1 VRRLLVLLL
10 VAALGAPLAV
20 PAGDAAAAV
29 PLKKLCK
36 KKPSKLTKKQRK
48 RCRKWRAS
56 QAGRPDRVAPDP
68 APQPEPEP
76 KPDPPV
82 VVPPEDPGD
91 VVPPPAPAATWVGV
105 RAEEFKL
112 TLSRT
117 SLSAGDAIVELQN
130 FGEDPHDLR
139 IAPAGAPLLA
149 SFPEID
155 PGTRHKERITFA
167 AGSYKLFC
175 SLPGHESL
183 GMRATLTVAT
193 ASP

>member
-1 VRRLLVLLL
+1 VRRVVCLLM
-10 VAALGAPLAV
+10 VAALGVPVAL
-20 PAGDAAAAV
+20 PAGDAVAKPV

-48 RCRKWRAS
+48 RCREWKRKRNRADDKP
-56 QAGRPDRVAPDP
+56 APVEPDP
-68 APQPEPEP
+68 APQPDPAPDPE
-76 KPDPPV
+76 DPPV
-82 VVPPEDPGD
+82 ETPDDPGTTPTEP
-91 VVPPPAPAATWVGV
+91 VLGRLAV

-117 SLSAGDAIVELQN
+117 SLASGDALVELQN

-155 PGTRHKERITFA
+155 PGTRHKERVSFA

-175 SLPGHESL
+175 SVEGHEAL
-183 GMRATLTVAT
+183 GMRAALTVT
-193 ASP
+193 P

>member
-1 VRRLLVLLL
+1 
-10 VAALGAPLAV
+10 
-20 PAGDAAAAV
+20 V

-48 RCRKWRAS
+48 RCKKWKR
-56 QAGRPDRVAPDP
+56 DRTNP
-68 APQPEPEP
+68 APVTPEPVPEPEP
-76 KPDPPV
+76 GPEDETPPV
-82 VVPPEDPGD
+82 VTPEEPGTN
-91 VVPPPAPAATWVGV
+91 PQEPAPLGRLGV

-117 SLSAGDAIVELQN
+117 TLAAGDALVELQN

-139 IAPAGAPLLA
+139 IAPSGAPLLA

-155 PGTRHKERITFA
+155 PGTRHKEQVTFA
-167 AGSYKLFC
+167 TGSYKLFC
-175 SLPGHESL
+175 SVEGHEAM
-183 GMRATLTVAT
+183 GMRATLTVTA